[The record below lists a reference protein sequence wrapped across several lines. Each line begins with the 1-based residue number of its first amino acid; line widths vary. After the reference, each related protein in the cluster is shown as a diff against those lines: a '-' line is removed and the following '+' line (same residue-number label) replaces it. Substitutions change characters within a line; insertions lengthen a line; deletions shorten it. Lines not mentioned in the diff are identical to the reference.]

1 MNCINECQ
9 RKCFVICEKG
19 HISTKHEHW
28 IGPTKPNRKQIK
40 ITTAEQIED
49 FCNIQSFDLHSKLM
63 LYGSSRA
70 RIFKTCTL
78 GNSLL
83 LYPCIIPGGAG
94 GGGGEA
100 REL

>member
-1 MNCINECQ
+1 MKKVQSSNVIYPHNMNI
-9 RKCFVICEKG
+9 EKDPQNQ
-19 HISTKHEHW
+19 TK
-28 IGPTKPNRKQIK
+28 KKK
-40 ITTAEQIED
+40 KTTAEQIEG
-49 FCNIQSFDLHSKLM
+49 FCNIQSFDLHSKLI

-78 GNSLL
+78 ENSLL
-83 LYPCIIPGGAG
+83 LYPCIIPGAS

>member
-1 MNCINECQ
+1 LK
-9 RKCFVICEKG
+9 RTHK
-19 HISTKHEHW
+19 
-28 IGPTKPNRKQIK
+28 TKPKK
-40 ITTAEQIED
+40 KKKTTAEQIEG
-49 FCNIQSFDLHSKLM
+49 FCNIQSFDLHSKLI

-78 GNSLL
+78 ENSLL
-83 LYPCIIPGGAG
+83 LYPCIIPGAS

>member
-1 MNCINECQ
+1 MP
-9 RKCFVICEKG
+9 KKMLVISEKG
-19 HISTKHEHW
+19 SIIKCDIFTQHEHW
-28 IGPTKPNRKQIK
+28 TGPTRPKNKK
-40 ITTAEQIED
+40 KNSSAEQIEG

-70 RIFKTCTL
+70 RIFKTYTL
-78 GNSLL
+78 ENNLL
-83 LYPCIIPGGAG
+83 LYPCIIPGGGG